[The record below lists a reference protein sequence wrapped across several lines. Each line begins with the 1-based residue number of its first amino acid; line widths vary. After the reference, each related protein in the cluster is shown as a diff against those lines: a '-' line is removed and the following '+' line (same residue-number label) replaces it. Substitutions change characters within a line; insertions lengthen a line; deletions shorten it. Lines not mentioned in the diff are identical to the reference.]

1 MLRRYAAFNNVA
13 ERMIKMARIYPLF
26 SSSKANSTFIGDIK
40 GGILIDAGASFKKL
54 SEALMISGLALSSVR
69 GVFITHSHSDHVKGL
84 KVLTGKTGIPV
95 FGQRETLEELL
106 TAGLI
111 SPNSPVFEL
120 DGPAVSAD
128 MEVTCFD
135 TPHDTVRSCGYKIK
149 TPDGRICAICTDL
162 GHVTDKVRDHILG
175 CDLVLLE
182 SNYDEKML
190 ARGPYPPYL
199 KERIRS
205 NHGHLSNNDCA
216 RQAAELIRN
225 GTTRIILGHL
235 SQENNTP
242 HQADK
247 TNEEGL
253 SDFVR
258 NRDYI
263 LDVAPVET
271 NGKMVVF

>member
-1 MLRRYAAFNNVA
+1 
-13 ERMIKMARIYPLF
+13 MARIYPLF

-40 GGILIDAGASFKKL
+40 GGILIDAGASFKRL
-54 SEALMISGLALSSVR
+54 STALTVNSLDISSVK
-69 GVFITHSHSDHVKGL
+69 GVFITHSHSDHIKGL
-84 KVLTGKTGIPV
+84 KVLTSKTKVPV

-106 TAGLI
+106 IGGHIAPDT
-111 SPNSPVFEL
+111 PVFEL
-120 DGPAVSAD
+120 DGAAVSAD
-128 MEVTCFD
+128 MEITCFD
-135 TPHDTVRSCGYKIK
+135 TPHDTVRSCGYHIK
-149 TPDGRICAICTDL
+149 TPDGRNCAVCTDL
-162 GHVTDKVRDHILG
+162 GYVTDTVRKNILG

-190 ARGPYPPYL
+190 KNGPYPYYL

-216 RQAAELIRN
+216 KQAAELIRN
-225 GTTRIILGHL
+225 GTTHIILGHL

-242 HQADK
+242 YQADK

-253 SDFVR
+253 SEFVR